1 MSVCLS
7 DTSHSVKITERID
20 LILAQRI
27 HSSLC
32 VVKKIEYI
40 QKKASLF
47 KTLDVEKFRHCI
59 LTSDVNLR
67 TVHTAAAVCCK
78 HCAQITRRVTGLLVR
93 TPCSF
98 SY

>member
-20 LILAQRI
+20 LILAQKI

-32 VVKKIEYI
+32 VVKKIKYI

-93 TPCSF
+93 TRCSL